1 MIASLYHQNDGVNWE
16 ELQRRAKLTGFAI
29 GFFGLGVWADGI
41 YNGTAKLP
49 WLHQQAA
56 VLNKVQTQVVP
67 SLKAEVH
74 CEHKRAETVKSLAL
88 QPNIIAP
95 DDLPAD
101 CPHVAAK

>member
-1 MIASLYHQNDGVNWE
+1 MSLSLYRPNDGINWE

-56 VLNKVQTQVVP
+56 VLHTVQTQVMP
-67 SLKAEVH
+67 SLKAEAR
-74 CEHKRAETVKSLAL
+74 CEHKRAETVEGLAL
-88 QPNIIAP
+88 QPSVVYP

-101 CPHVAAK
+101 CPHPAAK